1 MLTFW
6 GEFTLGCLGVYM
18 IGCYL
23 LSLIPSPKR
32 TSKAESVDHGL
43 HGSNRERSESSFYGW
58 H

>member
-1 MLTFW
+1 MTFW

-23 LSLIPSPKR
+23 LSLIPAPKR
-32 TSKAESVDHGL
+32 DREAKSMDHGL
-43 HGSNRERSESSFYGW
+43 QGGNRERSESSFYEW